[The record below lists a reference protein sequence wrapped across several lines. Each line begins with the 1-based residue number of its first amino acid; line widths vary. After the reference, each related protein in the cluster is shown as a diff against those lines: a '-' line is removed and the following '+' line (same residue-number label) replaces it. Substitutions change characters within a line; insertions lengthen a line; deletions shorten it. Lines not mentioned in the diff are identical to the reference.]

1 MTIGAELRQA
11 REQGGLTLVEI
22 SQRTKIRVPA
32 LRAIE
37 RDDFGQLPGGVISRG
52 FLKLFAREVGLDAD
66 EIVTRFTAEVESDAT
81 ERHSR
86 LDRHG
91 REVAADQG
99 ASVRHQEAAEGERS
113 RGPRAAALAVAVFAI
128 LAIGYFASRP
138 APAARSGPN
147 PERSTA
153 DGVGA
158 AAVEASSAPNAADP
172 ASPPAEASEPVPA
185 APPESTSGN
194 TGTSADGLRVDL
206 EAIAACWISATVD
219 GNQVAYRALSP
230 GERLALRATNE
241 VILRI
246 GIPAN
251 LTVSINDQRVPPFA
265 RPGTPVT
272 LRITPANYRELL
284 KR

>member
-22 SQRTKIRVPA
+22 SQRTKIRVPV

-66 EIVTRFTAEVESDAT
+66 EIVTRFTAEVESDET

-91 REVAADQG
+91 REVATDQG
-99 ASVRHQEAAEGERS
+99 ASVRHR
-113 RGPRAAALAVAVFAI
+113 RRPRANAPGARAPPRSQLAVLAI

-138 APAARSGPN
+138 ASAARSGPN

-172 ASPPAEASEPVPA
+172 ASPPAAASEPVPA